1 VKRSLLKRRAAGYQR
16 LFTQGAFFGSPL
28 WRFISFEAP
37 LVAGTSVL
45 PVPKYAFAGPGGVL
59 PLLTSLLAPLGPP
72 LPALD
77 MPVPPPPAANAKLG
91 IKISATVA
99 KEDVTRSGH
108 AGIVSGPIAA
118 CSRSYKQQRLAA
130 CETLLDMRLRTRWLA
145 PAVRLRGLLRLP
157 VLLFHLVCTHRS
169 GRVCIASRARP

>member
-1 VKRSLLKRRAAGYQR
+1 MKRSLLKRRAAGYQR

-28 WRFISFEAP
+28 WRIISFEAP

-45 PVPKYAFAGPGGVL
+45 PVPKDAFAGPGGVL

-99 KEDVTRSGH
+99 KDLSFIEFLRVLEMSRDTYDTRPPTSLL
-108 AGIVSGPIAA
+108 
-118 CSRSYKQQRLAA
+118 SR
-130 CETLLDMRLRTRWLA
+130 D
-145 PAVRLRGLLRLP
+145 RG
-157 VLLFHLVCTHRS
+157 S
-169 GRVCIASRARP
+169 